1 MPTAARWTVFSLLV
15 ASILVLAGA
24 IGYVSRC
31 SFGSSCNRAGAASQ
45 SNVPPPDKTGTANA
59 ASSSE
64 DFSNLNQILRL
75 LKDKYV
81 DPDLVDEQTLY
92 QAAITGLLQ
101 TFPDSG
107 TFYVDPNTVR
117 TSVGPSGKFEGI
129 GATVSSQNGQIIIV
143 APIENTPA
151 QRAGIKAGDA
161 ILEVDGES
169 TSGWSQEKAV
179 LKIRGQA
186 GTKVKL
192 KIRHTDGQEET
203 LDIERDEIKVQ
214 SVTTQPPGGALKDG
228 GGTEISDIAY
238 IHIREFSEQTT
249 DEMKKALQDAVSSG
263 KKGVILD
270 LRNNPGGL
278 LRTTADVADEFL
290 DGNKTILTERD
301 RDGSETQF
309 KSHDGGVATQIPV
322 VIILNR
328 FSASGSE
335 VLSAALHDNGRA
347 TIIGEKSFGKGTVN
361 VSNNL
366 KDGGQLYIS
375 IAKWLT
381 PSGTQI
387 DGVGIRPDIPVQL
400 SDADI
405 DARRDVQLFK
415 ALDVLR
421 GTDTTPAT
429 ALTPQPAT
437 PAPDATPTRT
447 RG

>member
-1 MPTAARWTVFSLLV
+1 MLNAARWTVFSLLV
-15 ASILVLAGA
+15 VSVLLLAGA
-24 IGYVSRC
+24 LGYVYR
-31 SFGSSCNRAGAASQ
+31 GDSSSAAA
-45 SNVPPPDKTGTANA
+45 PPATTNGTASA
-59 ASSSE
+59 E
-64 DFSNLNQILRL
+64 DFSNLNQILKL

-81 DPDLVDEQTLY
+81 DPNLVDDKTLY

-107 TFYVDPNTVR
+107 TFYVDPNTVQ

-143 APIENTPA
+143 APIDNTPA

-169 TSGWSQEKAV
+169 TSGWTQEKAV

-186 GTKVKL
+186 GTTVKL
-192 KIRHTDGQEET
+192 KIRHTDGKEET
-203 LDIERDEIKVQ
+203 LDIQRDEIKVA

-228 GGTEISDIAY
+228 NGTDITDVAY
-238 IHIREFSEQTT
+238 IHIREFTEQTT
-249 DEMKKALQDAVSSG
+249 AEMKTALQDAVSNG
-263 KKGVILD
+263 KRGVVLD

-290 DGNKTILTERD
+290 DGNKLIITERD
-301 RDGSETQF
+301 RDGSESTI
-309 KSHDGGVATQIPV
+309 KSHDGGIATQMPV

-347 TIIGEKSFGKGTVN
+347 TIVGEKSFGKGTVN
-361 VSNNL
+361 VANNL

-381 PSGTQI
+381 PNGTQI
-387 DGVGIRPDIPVQL
+387 DGVGIRPDIAVQL
-400 SDADI
+400 SNDDI

-421 GTDTTPAT
+421 GTDTTPPT
-429 ALTPQPAT
+429 ALTPRPST
-437 PAPDATPTRT
+437 PAAEASPTRT
-447 RG
+447 GG

>member
-1 MPTAARWTVFSLLV
+1 MLTAARWTVVSLLLGSV
-15 ASILVLAGA
+15 LILAGA
-24 IGYVSRC
+24 LGYVYR
-31 SFGSSCNRAGAASQ
+31 GDSSSAATPPASNSSGGAA
-45 SNVPPPDKTGTANA
+45 G
-59 ASSSE
+59 E
-64 DFSNLNQILRL
+64 DFANLNQILQL

-81 DPDLVDEQTLY
+81 DPDLVDENTLY

-107 TFYVDPNTVR
+107 TFYVDPNTVK

-129 GATVSSQNGQIIIV
+129 GATVASQNGQIIIV
-143 APIENTPA
+143 APIDNTPA

-169 TSGWSQEKAV
+169 TSGWTQEKAV

-186 GTKVKL
+186 GTSVKL
-192 KIRHTDGQEET
+192 KIRHSDGREET
-203 LDIERDEIKVQ
+203 LDIQRDEIKVE

-228 GGTEISDIAY
+228 TGTEITDVAY
-238 IHIREFSEQTT
+238 IHIREFTEQTT
-249 DEMKKALQDAVSSG
+249 DEMKKVLQDAVSSG
-263 KKGVILD
+263 KRGLVLD

-278 LRTTADVADEFL
+278 LRTTADVAEEFL
-290 DGNKTILTERD
+290 DGNKLIITERD
-301 RDGSETQF
+301 RDGSESTL
-309 KSHDGGVATQIPV
+309 KSRDGGIATQMPV

-347 TIIGEKSFGKGTVN
+347 TIVGEKSFGKGTVN
-361 VSNNL
+361 VANNL
-366 KDGGQLYIS
+366 KDGGQLYVS

-381 PSGTQI
+381 PDGTQI

-400 SDADI
+400 SDDDV

-421 GTDTTPAT
+421 GTDTTPPT
-429 ALTPQPAT
+429 ALTPQPST
-437 PAPDATPTRT
+437 PAAEASPTRT
-447 RG
+447 GG

>member
-1 MPTAARWTVFSLLV
+1 MLNAARWIVFSLL
-15 ASILVLAGA
+15 AGSILLLAGA
-24 IGYVSRC
+24 LGYVYRGDN
-31 SFGSSCNRAGAASQ
+31 GSAAAPASD
-45 SNVPPPDKTGTANA
+45 SSGTAANG
-59 ASSSE
+59 E
-64 DFSNLNQILRL
+64 DFSTLNQILRL

-81 DPDLVDEQTLY
+81 DPGLVDDQSLY

-129 GATVSSQNGQIIIV
+129 GATVSSDNGQIIIV

-151 QRAGIKAGDA
+151 ERAGIKAGDA

-169 TSGWSQEKAV
+169 TAGWTQEKAV

-186 GTKVKL
+186 GTSVKL

-228 GGTEISDIAY
+228 AGTEVSDVAY
-238 IHIREFSEQTT
+238 IHIREFTEQTT
-249 DEMKKALQDAVSSG
+249 GEMKKLLEDAASSG
-263 KKGVILD
+263 KKGIILD

-278 LRTTADVADEFL
+278 LKTTADVADEFL

-309 KSHDGGVATQIPV
+309 KSRAGGLATQIPV
-322 VIILNR
+322 VVILNR
-328 FSASGSE
+328 FSASGAE
-335 VLSAALHDNGRA
+335 VLAAALNENGRA
-347 TIIGEKSFGKGTVN
+347 TIVGEKSFGKGTVN

-366 KDGGQLYIS
+366 RDGGQLYIS

-381 PSGTQI
+381 PNGTQI
-387 DGVGIRPDIPVQL
+387 DGVGIRPDIAVQL
-400 SDADI
+400 SDEDI
-405 DARRDVQLFK
+405 GQRRDVQLFK

-429 ALTPQPAT
+429 ALTPQAAT
-437 PAPDATPTRT
+437 PTAEASPTRT